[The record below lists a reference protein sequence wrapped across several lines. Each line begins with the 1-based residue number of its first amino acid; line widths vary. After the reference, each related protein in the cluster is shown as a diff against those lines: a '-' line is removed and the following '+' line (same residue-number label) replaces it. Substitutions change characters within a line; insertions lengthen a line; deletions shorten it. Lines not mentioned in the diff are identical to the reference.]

1 MQFPAGLGDVPY
13 LCRAGLADSVGDVGM
28 TSAHPEQSS
37 LSRRR
42 DRRKGEPSPGHPAP
56 PADSADFAAWRGTW
70 LIWSALAVVVCLSQW
85 AAVGMSQPPV
95 DAPQGP

>member
-1 MQFPAGLGDVPY
+1 MQFPAGRGDVPY
-13 LCRAGLADSVGDVGM
+13 LCRARLADSVGDVKN
-28 TSAHPEQSS
+28 TSAHPDRSS

-42 DRRKGEPSPGHPAP
+42 DRRKGNPHRDTPPP

-70 LIWSALAVVVCLSQW
+70 LISSALAVVVCLSQW
-85 AAVGMSQPPV
+85 AAVNMSQPPV